1 MRAAI
6 YARVS
11 TPRQARDRKTD
22 QQVARLEHYAE
33 QKGWALDDG
42 RVYLDEG
49 HSGASLNRP
58 GLDALRDAAAMA
70 EFEVV
75 LVAAPDRLARKY
87 VHQVLLLE
95 ELQGRGCR
103 VEFLERPM
111 SQDPND
117 QLLLQIR
124 GAVAEYE
131 RTLIAERMRRGR
143 LAKLRA
149 GQLLP
154 WMRVPFGYRTDPE
167 RPRDPQGLRVE
178 EYEAAIVRQM
188 FAWYLEQGATLG
200 GVARRLVG
208 AGVLTPTGKR
218 SWSRST
224 IRGILKNPAYVGNA
238 YGHCTRLVPAKAR
251 RSPLGPVGAGLT
263 AKRRPEEEWIG
274 VSVPEIVERETFDLV
289 QEKLSQNRKFASRNN
304 KSHRYLLRTLVSCG
318 ACGQG
323 SNARTSWDGRSY
335 YVCRGHGE
343 IVAEQRC
350 QARHAPGAQLD
361 ELVWEDLCEVLTHP
375 EHVEHALRRAHG
387 GEWLPQELKARLE
400 SVGKALAHT
409 ERQRERLLD
418 AYLGG
423 VLELAEFER
432 KRKELEGRA
441 DALLAQKRQLE
452 AAAGERTELAGIADS
467 IEGFCEQVRAGLA
480 NATFEQKRR
489 LVELLID
496 RVIVS
501 DEEVEIRYV
510 VPTSPEGPHQPFCH
524 LRTDY
529 LDRLPGRILARQHPP
544 RTPAPKQVKD
554 GVRDVPLR
562 PLRRTATLFGRGEQ
576 RFEDGPLL
584 VGEVGRVA
592 RWGQDGLRASGERT
606 SASYFD
612 GRQKRRN
619 PSLQNSLYT
628 DAGVIAQDFPG
639 CPSLVVPERV
649 PYRTGST
656 VGISTVVK
664 LSSEGSKAGY

>member
-11 TPRQARDRKTD
+11 TPRQARDQKTD
-22 QQVARLEHYAE
+22 QQVQRLERYAE
-33 QKGWALDDG
+33 QKGWALDGG

-49 HSGASLNRP
+49 YSGASLNRP

-103 VEFLERPM
+103 VEFAERPM

-167 RPRDPQGLRVE
+167 SPRDPSGLRVE
-178 EYEAAIVRQM
+178 EYEAAIVHQM

-200 GVARRLVG
+200 SVARRLVE
-208 AGVLTPTGKR
+208 AGVLTPTGK
-218 SWSRST
+218 STWSRST
-224 IRGILKNPAYVGNA
+224 IRGIFKNPAYVGNA
-238 YGHCTRLVPAKAR
+238 YGHCTHLVPAKGR
-251 RSPLGPVGAGLT
+251 RSPLLPVGAGIT
-263 AKRRPEEEWIG
+263 TKRRPEEEWIP

-289 QEKLSQNRKFASRNN
+289 QEKLSQNWKFASRNN
-304 KSHRYLLRTLVSCG
+304 KSHRYLLRAMVSCG
-318 ACGQG
+318 TCGQG
-323 SNARTSWDGRSY
+323 SNARTTRDGRSY
-335 YVCRGHGE
+335 YVCRGHSE
-343 IVAEQRC
+343 IVTEQRC
-350 QARHAPGAQLD
+350 RARHAPGARLD
-361 ELVWEDLCEVLTHP
+361 ELVWEDLYKVLTHP
-375 EHVEHALRRAHG
+375 EHVEYALRRAHG

-400 SVGKALAHT
+400 SVVQAISQT

-423 VLELAEFER
+423 VLELGDLER
-432 KRKELEGRA
+432 KRKELDGRT

-452 AAAGERTELAGIADS
+452 AAAGERAELARIAGS
-467 IEGFCEQVRAGLA
+467 IEEFCEQVRAGLA
-480 NATFEQKRR
+480 DASFEQKRW

-496 RVIVS
+496 RVIVT

-510 VPTSPEGPHQPFCH
+510 IPTSSDGPHQPFCH

-529 LDRLPGRILARQHPP
+529 LPLLSPMAFGWHLGEDQRGHPP
-544 RTPAPKQVKD
+544 APA
-554 GVRDVPLR
+554 RAYR
-562 PLRRTATLFGRGEQ
+562 ARSATLRQ
-576 RFEDGPLL
+576 DSRQP
-584 VGEVGRVA
+584 VGEEHRRGR
-592 RWGQDGLRASGERT
+592 RL
-606 SASYFD
+606 
-612 GRQKRRN
+612 
-619 PSLQNSLYT
+619 
-628 DAGVIAQDFPG
+628 
-639 CPSLVVPERV
+639 CP
-649 PYRTGST
+649 
-656 VGISTVVK
+656 
-664 LSSEGSKAGY
+664 

>member
-6 YARVS
+6 YARRG
-11 TPRQARDRKTD
+11 TPRQARERNTD
-22 QQVARLEHYAE
+22 QQVARLKRYAE
-33 QKGWALDDG
+33 QKGWVLDGG
-42 RVYLDEG
+42 RVYLDESY
-49 HSGASLNRP
+49 SGASLNRP

-70 EFEVV
+70 EFEVL
-75 LVAAPDRLARKY
+75 LVAAPDRLARNY

-167 RPRDPQGLRVE
+167 RPRDPAGLRVE
-178 EYEAAIVRQM
+178 EYEAAIVRQL

-200 GVARRLVG
+200 GVARRLVE
-208 AGVLTPTGKR
+208 AGVRTPTGKI

-224 IRGILKNPAYVGNA
+224 IRGILKNHAYVGDA
-238 YGHCTRLVPAKAR
+238 YGHCTYLAPAKSR
-251 RSPLGPVGAGLT
+251 RSPLAPVGAGLT

-274 VSVPEIVERETFDLV
+274 VPVPEIVERETFDLV
-289 QEKLSQNRKFASRNN
+289 QEKLSHNKRRFASRNN
-304 KSHRYLLRTLVSCG
+304 KSHRYLLRTLLSCG

-335 YVCRGHGE
+335 YVCRGHSE
-343 IVAEQRC
+343 IVAENRC
-350 QARHAPGAQLD
+350 RARHAPGTRLD
-361 ELVWEDLCEVLTHP
+361 ELVWEDLCEVLAHP
-375 EHVEHALRRAHG
+375 QHAKHALRRAHG
-387 GEWLPQELKARLE
+387 GEWLPQELKARLAN
-400 SVGKALAHT
+400 VGKALAHT
-409 ERQRERLLD
+409 ERQRERLLE

-432 KRKELEGRA
+432 KRKELEGRT
-441 DALLAQKRQLE
+441 DALLAQERQLE
-452 AAAGERTELAGIADS
+452 ASARERTELAGIADS
-467 IEGFCEQVRAGLA
+467 MEEFCEQVRAGLA

-510 VPTSPEGPHQPFCH
+510 VPTSPEGPHRPFCH

-529 LDRLPGRILARQHPP
+529 LEGLPRRE
-544 RTPAPKQVKD
+544 V
-554 GVRDVPLR
+554 VR
-562 PLRRTATLFGRGEQ
+562 
-576 RFEDGPLL
+576 
-584 VGEVGRVA
+584 
-592 RWGQDGLRASGERT
+592 
-606 SASYFD
+606 
-612 GRQKRRN
+612 
-619 PSLQNSLYT
+619 
-628 DAGVIAQDFPG
+628 
-639 CPSLVVPERV
+639 
-649 PYRTGST
+649 
-656 VGISTVVK
+656 
-664 LSSEGSKAGY
+664 

>member
-11 TPRQARDRKTD
+11 TPRQARDRNTD
-22 QQVARLEHYAE
+22 QQVARLERHAKR
-33 QKGWALDDG
+33 QGWVLDG
-42 RVYLDEG
+42 ERVYLDEG
-49 HSGASLNRP
+49 HSGASLSRP

-70 EFEVV
+70 EFEVL
-75 LVAAPDRLARKY
+75 LVSAPDRLARKY

-143 LAKLRA
+143 LAKLRS

-154 WMRVPFGYRTDPE
+154 WLRVPFGYRTDPE
-167 RPRDPQGLRVE
+167 RPRDPAGLRVE

-200 GVARRLVG
+200 TIARRLTEG
-208 AGVLTPTGKR
+208 RVLTPTGKI

-224 IRGILKNPAYVGNA
+224 IRGIFKNHAYIGNA
-238 YGHCTRLVPAKAR
+238 YGHCTYLVQAKNR
-251 RSPLGPVGAGLT
+251 RSPLEPVGAGLT
-263 AKRRPEEEWIG
+263 AKRRQEEEWIG
-274 VSVPEIVERETFDLV
+274 VPVPEIVERETFFLV
-289 QEKLSQNRKFASRNN
+289 QEKLSHNRKFASRNN
-304 KSHRYLLRTLVSCG
+304 KSHRYLLRALVSCG
-318 ACGQG
+318 VCGLG
-323 SNARTSWDGRSY
+323 ANARTSWDGRSY
-335 YVCRGHGE
+335 YVCRGHSE
-343 IVAEQRC
+343 MVAEQRC
-350 QARHAPGAQLD
+350 RARHAPGTRLD

-375 EHVEHALRRAHG
+375 EHAKHALRRAHG
-387 GEWLPQELKARLE
+387 GEWLPRELKARLQNI
-400 SVGKALAHT
+400 GKAIAHT
-409 ERQRERLLD
+409 ERQRERLLE

-432 KRKELEGRA
+432 KRKELEGRTE
-441 DALLAQKRQLE
+441 ALLAQERQLE
-452 AAAGERTELAGIADS
+452 ASARERTELAQIADS
-467 IEGFCEQVRAGLA
+467 IERFCEQVREGLA
-480 NATFEQKRR
+480 EATFEQKRR

-510 VPTSPEGPHQPFCH
+510 VPTSPEGPHQPFCQ

-529 LDRLPGRILARQHPP
+529 LLLLQSLAS
-544 RTPAPKQVKD
+544 D
-554 GVRDVPLR
+554 S
-562 PLRRTATLFGRGEQ
+562 
-576 RFEDGPLL
+576 
-584 VGEVGRVA
+584 
-592 RWGQDGLRASGERT
+592 GLHR
-606 SASYFD
+606 Y
-612 GRQKRRN
+612 
-619 PSLQNSLYT
+619 
-628 DAGVIAQDFPG
+628 
-639 CPSLVVPERV
+639 
-649 PYRTGST
+649 
-656 VGISTVVK
+656 
-664 LSSEGSKAGY
+664 

>member
-11 TPRQARDRKTD
+11 TPRQARDHKID
-22 QQVARLEHYAE
+22 QQVARLERHAE
-33 QKGWALDDG
+33 QQGWATDG
-42 RVYLDEG
+42 RLIYIDEG
-49 HSGASLNRP
+49 YSGASLNRP

-75 LVAAPDRLARKY
+75 LVAAPDRLARNY
-87 VHQVLLLE
+87 IHQVLLLE

-143 LAKLRA
+143 LAKLRS

-154 WMRVPFGYRTDPE
+154 WLRVPFGYRTDPE
-167 RPRDPQGLRVE
+167 RPRDPAGLRVE
-178 EYEAAIVRQM
+178 EYEATIVRQM

-200 GVARRLVG
+200 GVARRLVA
-208 AGVLTPTGKR
+208 AGVLTPTGKI

-224 IRGILKNPAYVGNA
+224 IRGILKNHAYVGNA
-238 YGHCTRLVPAKAR
+238 YGHCTHLVPAKAR
-251 RSPLGPVGAGLT
+251 RSPLEPVGAGLT

-289 QEKLSQNRKFASRNN
+289 QQKLSHNRKFAARNN
-304 KSHRYLLRTLVSCG
+304 KSHRYLLRALVSCG
-318 ACGQG
+318 TCGRG

-335 YVCRGHGE
+335 YVCRGHSE

-350 QARHAPGAQLD
+350 RARHAPGARLE

-375 EHVEHALRRAHG
+375 EHTKHALRRAHG

-400 SVGKALAHT
+400 NVGKAIAHT
-409 ERQRERLLD
+409 EGQRERLLE

-432 KRKELEGRA
+432 KRKELQGRT
-441 DALLAQKRQLE
+441 DALLAQERQLD
-452 AAAGERTELAGIADS
+452 ASARERTELAAIADS
-467 IEGFCEQVRAGLA
+467 IEEFCEQVRAGLA
-480 NATFEQKRR
+480 HATFEQKRR

-496 RVIVS
+496 RVIVN
-501 DEEVEIRYV
+501 DEEVEIRYA
-510 VPTSPEGPHQPFCH
+510 VPTSPNGPHQPFCH

-529 LDRLPGRILARQHPP
+529 LDGRPSREIVREQAPLA
-544 RTPAPKQVKD
+544 AA
-554 GVRDVPLR
+554 L
-562 PLRRTATLFGRGEQ
+562 
-576 RFEDGPLL
+576 
-584 VGEVGRVA
+584 
-592 RWGQDGLRASGERT
+592 
-606 SASYFD
+606 
-612 GRQKRRN
+612 
-619 PSLQNSLYT
+619 
-628 DAGVIAQDFPG
+628 
-639 CPSLVVPERV
+639 
-649 PYRTGST
+649 
-656 VGISTVVK
+656 
-664 LSSEGSKAGY
+664 

>member
-33 QKGWALDDG
+33 QKGWALDG
-42 RVYLDEG
+42 ERVYLDEG

-58 GLDALRDAAAMA
+58 GLDALRDTAAMA

-167 RPRDPQGLRVE
+167 RPRDPAGLRME
-178 EYEAAIVRQM
+178 EYEATIVRQM

-200 GVARRLVG
+200 SVARRLVE

-238 YGHCTRLVPAKAR
+238 YGHCTHLVPAKAR
-251 RSPLGPVGAGLT
+251 RSPLEPVGAGLT
-263 AKRRPEEEWIG
+263 AKRRPEEEWIP
-274 VSVPEIVERETFDLV
+274 VPVPEIVEREAFDLV
-289 QEKLSQNRKFASRNN
+289 AEKLSQNRKFASRNN

-480 NATFEQKRR
+480 NATFKQKRR

-524 LRTDY
+524 LLTDY
-529 LDRLPGRILARQHPP
+529 L
-544 RTPAPKQVKD
+544 
-554 GVRDVPLR
+554 
-562 PLRRTATLFGRGEQ
+562 
-576 RFEDGPLL
+576 PLL
-584 VGEVGRVA
+584 QGLATGRYLGE
-592 RWGQDGLRASGERT
+592 
-606 SASYFD
+606 
-612 GRQKRRN
+612 N
-619 PSLQNSLYT
+619 
-628 DAGVIAQDFPG
+628 
-639 CPSLVVPERV
+639 
-649 PYRTGST
+649 
-656 VGISTVVK
+656 
-664 LSSEGSKAGY
+664 